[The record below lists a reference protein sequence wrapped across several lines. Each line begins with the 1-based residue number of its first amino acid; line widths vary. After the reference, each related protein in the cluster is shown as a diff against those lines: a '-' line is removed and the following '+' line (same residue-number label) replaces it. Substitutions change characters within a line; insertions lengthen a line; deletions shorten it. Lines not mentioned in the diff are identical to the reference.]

1 MENQVMT
8 PDQALTFLDTCCAS
22 VSMGRPAH
30 VQGIQAVQILK
41 QFISQENGDGGK
53 PKVHSGSDQETGS
66 TKEKP
71 EDQEGQDDSGKEA
84 ASSH

>member
-30 VQGIQAVQILK
+30 VQGIQAVQVLK
-41 QFISQENGDGGK
+41 QLISNGNGASPQPVHDGLPKEEDNSAKETETEN
-53 PKVHSGSDQETGS
+53 
-66 TKEKP
+66 
-71 EDQEGQDDSGKEA
+71 
-84 ASSH
+84 